1 MENDYNTKALAAG
14 VYKYVYNNAVIYI
27 GMSKK
32 DIFGRINAHSRE
44 EKFKPYIK
52 DCEVF
57 VHIMND
63 VENKVQLLIDEDV
76 LKGEYLG
83 CHPCINTSSLKLKT
97 EDVMKK
103 FLPAV
108 HHEPVI
114 VRLTGEV

>member
-1 MENDYNTKALAAG
+1 MCVDFFDLPFFFLRLSFGAEEDMVRYLNTHPGSVSVMGL
-14 VYKYVYNNAVIYI
+14 
-27 GMSKK
+27 
-32 DIFGRINAHSRE
+32 
-44 EKFKPYIK
+44 
-52 DCEVF
+52 
-57 VHIMND
+57 MND